1 MDYKILN
8 EEYRIAAAK
17 IPRKTPGISIC
28 YSRADVILINDD
40 AAGLDGIVEL
50 FATYL
55 DLDDLGRLEVRNYTQ
70 DETIRGM
77 LRTMDRIDRVR
88 KHLRKWGGVKGGT
101 NVAKQQRIINPGGYE
116 SVRRSKKY
124 GSRPPYM
131 YTSLC
136 PDPRYRIKQP
146 ERKKE

>member
-70 DETIRGM
+70 NETIRACFEQWTVLTGSASICVSGGEILQWIRAKY
-77 LRTMDRIDRVR
+77 LRGW
-88 KHLRKWGGVKGGT
+88 L
-101 NVAKQQRIINPGGYE
+101 
-116 SVRRSKKY
+116 S
-124 GSRPPYM
+124 
-131 YTSLC
+131 
-136 PDPRYRIKQP
+136 
-146 ERKKE
+146 

>member
-40 AAGLDGIVEL
+40 AANLDGIVDL

-55 DLDDLGRLEVRNYTQ
+55 SLDDLGRLEVRNYTQ
-70 DETIRGM
+70 NETIKDM

-88 KHLRKWGGVKGGT
+88 KHLRKLGGGEILRWIR
-101 NVAKQQRIINPGGYE
+101 AKYLRGWL
-116 SVRRSKKY
+116 K
-124 GSRPPYM
+124 
-131 YTSLC
+131 
-136 PDPRYRIKQP
+136 
-146 ERKKE
+146 

>member
-55 DLDDLGRLEVRNYTQ
+55 DLDDLGRLLWELMAQ
-70 DETIRGM
+70 KM
-77 LRTMDRIDRVR
+77 LRLGIWWRQQATRKRIF
-88 KHLRKWGGVKGGT
+88 WTGW
-101 NVAKQQRIINPGGYE
+101 
-116 SVRRSKKY
+116 
-124 GSRPPYM
+124 
-131 YTSLC
+131 
-136 PDPRYRIKQP
+136 
-146 ERKKE
+146 RKKASAVLCGAAWTVCQRSRRK